1 MASGQAVEGIIITN
15 RYVPPVCEGCV
26 LGKLKRNE
34 FPTSNREP
42 VAEVGRLIA
51 ADVGGPMQE
60 PSLSGA
66 RYYVLFKDKCSGYRK
81 VYFIKTKAEA
91 AGKFRL
97 FIPFFQNETGKI
109 IKTLLTDGGGEF
121 KGGDWTWV
129 EELGIRRL
137 YTVPYSP
144 QQNGSV
150 ERDNRS
156 VVEARSAMYGM
167 KIPVSP
173 QVLLRLWAEAVAYSV
188 YTLNRTLSRTRSVTP
203 FEKYYGIKP
212 NFSHL
217 RRIACS
223 YYVKIRDE
231 KRRKWDP
238 KGEKALFLGYD
249 DTSTGNRVLTLNKLR
264 VVISLDVVFIETES
278 PAPLDQQ
285 HPS

>member
-1 MASGQAVEGIIITN
+1 MASGQAVEGMVITN

-34 FPTSNREP
+34 SPTSNREP
-42 VAEVGRLIA
+42 VAEVGQLIV

-60 PSLSGA
+60 KFLSGA
-66 RYYVLFKDKCSGYRK
+66 RYYVLFKDKCSSYRK

-150 ERDNRS
+150 ERTI
-156 VVEARSAMYGM
+156 G
-167 KIPVSP
+167 
-173 QVLLRLWAEAVAYSV
+173 Q
-188 YTLNRTLSRTRSVTP
+188 
-203 FEKYYGIKP
+203 
-212 NFSHL
+212 
-217 RRIACS
+217 
-223 YYVKIRDE
+223 
-231 KRRKWDP
+231 
-238 KGEKALFLGYD
+238 
-249 DTSTGNRVLTLNKLR
+249 
-264 VVISLDVVFIETES
+264 
-278 PAPLDQQ
+278 
-285 HPS
+285 